1 MTSGLIVNPRSGRSN
16 NKGVELARMLAGQP
30 AVVTHILEDF
40 RHIDS
45 ALEDCAEKGVTSLFI
60 SSGDGTIQEIQTQIA
75 ERKLFKTL
83 PRLALL
89 PHGTTNMTAADLGF
103 RRKDLK
109 RQAAFILS
117 PETGE
122 TRTRPTL
129 RVANPRDG
137 KPRHGMFLGTGAV
150 WKATKFCQ
158 DAVHKTGLKGDFATF
173 ATLAAAIGK
182 SIFKKADP
190 HDPDR
195 IDRPY
200 EMTIHGDRIVK
211 ASGSHLLFFATTLD
225 RLILGTR
232 PFWGGKKGPIRATIL
247 PYPVPNIP
255 RWLLP
260 IMYGGE
266 DRSFPEGAVSF
277 SADSLEINSATPYVI
292 DGEFFDPPEGEA
304 LRVETGPVLTYLRG

>member
-16 NKGVELARMLAGQP
+16 DKGVELARLLAGKP
-30 AVVTHILEDF
+30 DVSIHILENF
-40 RHIDS
+40 RQIDT
-45 ALEDCAEKGVTSLFI
+45 ALRECAVGGVSNLFI

-75 ERKLFKTL
+75 ERKLFKNL

-103 RRKDLK
+103 RRKNL
-109 RQAAFILS
+109 QAQADFILN
-117 PETGE
+117 PLTGE

-137 KPRHGMFLGTGAV
+137 QPRHGMFLGTGAV

-190 HDPDR
+190 DDPDR

-200 EMTIHGDRIVK
+200 EMTIHGNDVVK
-211 ASGSHLLFFATTLD
+211 ASGRHLLFFATTLD

-247 PYPVPNIP
+247 PYPVPSIP

-266 DRSFPEGAVSF
+266 DRSYPEGAVSF
-277 SADSLEINSATPYVI
+277 SAESIEIASSTPYVI
-292 DGEFFDPPEGEA
+292 DGEFFDPPEGQA

>member
-1 MTSGLIVNPRSGRSN
+1 MISGLIVNPRSGRSN
-16 NKGVELARMLAGQP
+16 NKGVELARMLSAKPG
-30 AVVTHILEDF
+30 VKVHILENF
-40 RHIDS
+40 REIDS
-45 ALEDCAEKGVTSLFI
+45 ALEDCAAAGVTDLFI

-75 ERKLFKTL
+75 ERNLFKIL

-103 RRKDLK
+103 RRKDL
-109 RQAAFILS
+109 RTQAAFILN
-117 PETGE
+117 PATGE

-182 SIFKKADP
+182 SVLKKADP
-190 HDPDR
+190 NDPER

-200 EMTIHGDRIVK
+200 EMTIRGNDIVK

-225 RLILGTR
+225 KLILGTR
-232 PFWGGKKGPIRATIL
+232 PFWGGKKGPIR
-247 PYPVPNIP
+247 PC
-255 RWLLP
+255 
-260 IMYGGE
+260 
-266 DRSFPEGAVSF
+266 SKH
-277 SADSLEINSATPYVI
+277 SALAPADHVW
-292 DGEFFDPPEGEA
+292 
-304 LRVETGPVLTYLRG
+304 R

>member
-1 MTSGLIVNPRSGRSN
+1 MTSGLIVNPRSGRN
-16 NKGVELARMLAGQP
+16 NDKGVDLSRMLAGKP
-30 AVVTHILEDF
+30 GIVIHILQDF

-45 ALEDCAEKGVTSLFI
+45 ALEDCAAKGVTNLFI

-75 ERKLFKTL
+75 ERKLFATP

-103 RRKDLK
+103 RRRNLK
-109 RQAAFILS
+109 QQAAFILN

-190 HDPDR
+190 GDPDR

-200 EMTIHGDRIVK
+200 EMTIHGDHLVK

-266 DRSFPEGAVSF
+266 DRAYPQGALSF
-277 SADSLEINSATPYVI
+277 SADSLEIESATPYVI

>member
-1 MTSGLIVNPRSGRSN
+1 MTAGLIVNPRSGRSN
-16 NKGVELARMLAGQP
+16 NKGVELARMLAGKRG
-30 AVVTHILEDF
+30 VTVHVLENF
-40 RHIDS
+40 REIDS
-45 ALEDCAEKGVTSLFI
+45 ALEDCAAAGVTDLFI
-60 SSGDGTIQEIQTQIA
+60 SSGDGTIQEIQTQVA
-75 ERKLFKTL
+75 ERKLFQTL

-103 RRKDLK
+103 RRKNLHA
-109 RQAAFILS
+109 QAAFILN

-182 SIFKKADP
+182 SLLKKAAP
-190 HDPDR
+190 NDPDR

-200 EMTIHGDRIVK
+200 EMTIHGNDIIK

-247 PYPVPNIP
+247 PYPVPSIP

-266 DRSFPEGAVSF
+266 GRKHPEGAISF
-277 SADSLEINSATPYVI
+277 SANSLEIASAVPFVI
-292 DGEFFDPPEGEA
+292 DGEFFDPPQDQA